1 MARPEPLPVWDRKS
15 QALLQEYLDDHPST
29 YETKPQRSL
38 TAWLESQPLYDRI
51 VAAVQHSRRSARKID
66 PFVKKHNIDMGEFEP
81 MIYRSYAE
89 FFTRR
94 FRPGVR
100 SFPSPPDEMGA
111 FAEARYF
118 GWEALA
124 PDQEFPIKGH
134 SLKPDRIL
142 GSAERAERYL
152 GGPVILARLSPVDYH
167 HVHYFDDGR
176 TLSDHRLGE
185 SLWTL
190 NWKALR
196 AKPDILFRNER
207 SIHFLGTQNFG
218 NLAFVEVG
226 AMTVGRILQI
236 HPLDQPFRR
245 GEEKSLFTFGG
256 SAVVVFGERGR
267 WRPCDDV
274 LKNTQK
280 GVETLV
286 RLGDTIAAASG
297 VSQRGERRKR
307 ATAA

>member
-1 MARPEPLPVWDRKS
+1 
-15 QALLQEYLDDHPST
+15 LLQEYLDDHPST
-29 YETKPQRSL
+29 YETKPQRSM
-38 TAWLESQPLYDRI
+38 TAWLESQPLYDWF
-51 VAAVQHSRRSARKID
+51 VAALQNSRRSARKIQ
-66 PFVKKHNIDMGEFEP
+66 PFVKKHKIDMSEFEP

-100 SFPSPPDEMGA
+100 RFPSAPTEMGA

-118 GWEALA
+118 GWESFAA
-124 PDQEFPIKGH
+124 DQEFPIKGY

-142 GSAERAERYL
+142 GSSERSASYL
-152 GGPVILARLSPVDYH
+152 GGPVLLARLSPVDYH
-167 HVHYFDDGR
+167 HVHYFDNGR
-176 TLSDHRLGE
+176 TLGDYRLGE
-185 SLWTL
+185 RLWTL
-190 NWKALR
+190 NWKALQS
-196 AKPDILFRNER
+196 KPDILFRNER
-207 SIHFLGTQNFG
+207 SIHLLETENFG

-256 SAVVVFGERGR
+256 SAVVVLGEPGR
-267 WRPCDDV
+267 WRPSDDI
-274 LKNTQK
+274 LTQTAS

-286 RLGDTIAAASG
+286 RLGDVIG
-297 VSQRGERRKR
+297 VSHSAARRPGNLNM
-307 ATAA
+307 TPSDVP